1 MVVTSRLWV
10 LLAALALAGD
20 GKITALPTV
29 DGVPGRPVANA
40 AALRVYRNAGDLLL
54 DLGPVDLPAH
64 AMHDAIRQPPPLAVR
79 VPVDGWMHGYSVDV
93 YDSAGALVPHV
104 VLHHLNVIAPE
115 HRELFSQI
123 MLRVAAAGSETAP
136 VALPSF
142 IGFRLH
148 AGDSLMVSAMLHNPT
163 DRSYAGA
170 HVKVRFKF
178 SDASG
183 WLHPL
188 SVYPFYLDV
197 MPPAGGHSFDLPP
210 GRSERAWEGRPAVG
224 GRILAVGGHLHKYGV
239 QLRLEDRTANRV
251 IWEVKPDTN
260 ASGDIVSIPV
270 KKFLWT
276 LGVSIRPDH
285 VYRLVAVYENPTG
298 AVIPDGGM
306 GALGGVIWP
315 TGSQPWP
322 SVNRSNAEYQ
332 YDVRFS
338 WRRIASADDHMR
350 MQMQMP

>member
-10 LLAALALAGD
+10 LLAAMALTGD
-20 GKITALPTV
+20 
-29 DGVPGRPVANA
+29 DGVSRPPATTGAPVTPAA
-40 AALRVYRNAGDLLL
+40 GTAALRVYRDAGDLVL
-54 DLGPVDLPAH
+54 DLGPIDLPAH
-64 AMHDAIRQPPPLAVR
+64 TMHDAIRQPPPLAVR
-79 VPVDGWMHGYSVDV
+79 VPSDGWVHGYSVDV
-93 YDSAGALVPHV
+93 YDSTGAVVPHQ
-104 VLHHLNVIAPE
+104 VLHHLNVIEPE
-115 HRELFSQI
+115 HRELFSPI

-136 VALPSF
+136 VDLPSF

-148 AGDSLMVSAMLHNPT
+148 AGDSLLVSAMLHNPT
-163 DRSYAGA
+163 DRSYSGA
-170 HVKVRFKF
+170 HLKVRFRF

-210 GRSERAWEGRPAVG
+210 GRSQRSWEGRPAIA

-239 QLRLEDRTANRV
+239 LLRLEDRTANRV

-260 ASGDIVSIPV
+260 AAGDVVSIPV
-270 KKFLWT
+270 KNFLWS
-276 LGVSIRPDH
+276 LGERIRPDH
-285 VYRLVAVYENPTG
+285 VYRLVAVYDNPTG
-298 AVIPDGGM
+298 AVIPEGGM

-315 TGSQPWP
+315 TGSDPWP
-322 SVNRSNAEYQ
+322 SVDRSNSQYQ

-338 WRRIASADDHMR
+338 WRRIPSAHDHM
-350 MQMQMP
+350 QMH